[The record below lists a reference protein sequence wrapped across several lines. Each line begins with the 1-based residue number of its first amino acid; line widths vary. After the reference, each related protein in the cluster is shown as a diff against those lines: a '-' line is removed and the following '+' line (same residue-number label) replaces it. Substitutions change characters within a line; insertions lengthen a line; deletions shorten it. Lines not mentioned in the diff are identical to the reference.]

1 MPGGISTSRGWKRRG
16 LEKVD
21 IRPFKAF
28 ALRRL
33 PAKSQLRE
41 LILSEKDM
49 LPAWELAAYTRMW
62 LRLLEIEARAEGTAP
77 EG

>member
-1 MPGGISTSRGWKRRG
+1 MSEAIDRGGMAQGV
-16 LEKVD
+16 EVD
-21 IRPFKAF
+21 IRPLKAF

-41 LILSEKDM
+41 LILSEEDT

-62 LRLLEIEARAEGTAP
+62 LRLLDIEARAEGTAP
-77 EG
+77 EGG